1 MRRTRS
7 GRSKGSILA
16 RYVVARLFAAFVAV
30 TALNWPSGG
39 VLAQTS
45 GLSQADRSF
54 IEGHFRAAKSFEA
67 SQRYDQAANEYELI
81 LERYPHAVPR
91 VYQNLGLSY
100 YLQRRYENAVKTFE
114 KGLEMEP
121 GMFGARLLL
130 GRSYLVMEQPE
141 KALPHLLQ
149 AHRRQPTL
157 EGATYLGQAY
167 STQADYEQAAAYY
180 REALSL
186 ADSDQQD
193 NIVYLIGKAY
203 LKRNEA
209 IVNLHTRLYPE
220 SKDTHLAAARMF
232 DLRDGYQVAAIKYL
246 EAAELD
252 PMNASIFYPLAR
264 MLAILDLDEA
274 SQLALDRYHQ
284 LTPRLQRAALDEQ
297 SLPKQAVA
305 KIGTEVDFAGILR
318 SLPPVTAQSV
328 PPVPMLG
335 SDANDALRELL
346 ATDVAGQWSRTVS
359 HLAAGRYIEARSVLD
374 SMDGDQSHW
383 LKDFLDAVVS
393 DSLEDYEA
401 AQQAADRPSLR
412 DSPLQFVQMLRAEI
426 YHTLALRYLQQLL
439 TEHPGSCLS
448 DFVRGENLAAQEKR
462 EAEEE
467 FKTAIAKCPDNTQIR
482 IALIEH
488 YLANSRFDEA
498 LEQCLQELDLNP
510 YSSAVKKHMGR
521 IYIQLRDAANGIPVL
536 IEALAA
542 DPGDANARMDLG
554 RGYELTE
561 EWEKAVEQYKLALD
575 LDPAMNRVHYVL
587 GRIYRQLGEPEL
599 AREQYRL
606 FRENESRTH
615 EEHVER
621 IQRLRK
627 RESVPSDPP

>member
-1 MRRTRS
+1 MNW
-7 GRSKGSILA
+7 LA
-16 RYVVARLFAAFVAV
+16 
-30 TALNWPSGG
+30 GD
-39 VLAQTS
+39 VLAQHS

-54 IEGHFRAAKSFEA
+54 IEGHFLAAKRFEA
-67 SQRYDQAANEYELI
+67 SEQYDRAANEYELI
-81 LERYPHAVPR
+81 LERYPYAVPR

-100 YLQRRYENAVKTFE
+100 YLQRRYDDAVKTFE

-121 GMFGARLLL
+121 GMLGARLLL

-141 KALPHLLQ
+141 KALSHLLQ
-149 AHRRQPTL
+149 AHRLQPTL

-167 STQADYEQAAAYY
+167 STQADYKRAAAYY

-186 ADSDQQD
+186 AGRDQQD
-193 NIVYLIGKAY
+193 NIIYLIGKSY

-209 IVNLHTRLYPE
+209 IVNLYTGLYPE
-220 SKDTHLAAARMF
+220 SKDTHLTAARMF

-274 SQLALDRYHQ
+274 SQLALARYHQ
-284 LTPRLQRAALDEQ
+284 LTPLLPRSAIEEQ

-318 SLPPVTAQSV
+318 SLPPVTAESA

-335 SDANDALRELL
+335 SDANKALRLVL
-346 ATDVAGQWSRTVS
+346 AGDAAGKWSRTVS
-359 HLAAGRYIEARSVLD
+359 HLAAGRHGEARSVLH
-374 SMDGDQSHW
+374 SMDGDQHPW
-383 LKDFLDAVVS
+383 LKDYLDAVVS
-393 DSLEDYEA
+393 DWLEDYERA
-401 AQQAADRPSLR
+401 EEAADRPSLK

-426 YHTLALRYLQQLL
+426 YHTLALRFLQRLL
-439 TEHPGSCLS
+439 REHPESCLS

-462 EAEEE
+462 EAEQE
-467 FKTAIAKCPDNTQIR
+467 FKAAIAKCPDNTQIR

-498 LEQCLQELDLNP
+498 LEQCLEELDLNP

-536 IEALAA
+536 VEALAA
-542 DPGDANARMDLG
+542 DPEDANARMDLG

-561 EWEKAVEQYKLALD
+561 EWEKAVEQYKLALE
-575 LDPAMNRVHYVL
+575 LDPTMNRVHYVL
-587 GRIYRQLGEPEL
+587 GRIYRQLGETEL

-627 RESVPSDPP
+627 RESVPSDRP

>member
-1 MRRTRS
+1 MNW
-7 GRSKGSILA
+7 LA
-16 RYVVARLFAAFVAV
+16 
-30 TALNWPSGG
+30 GG
-39 VLAQTS
+39 VFAQTS
-45 GLSQADRSF
+45 GLSQSDRSF
-54 IEGHFRAAKSFEA
+54 IEGHFLAAKRFEA
-67 SQRYDQAANEYELI
+67 SQRYDRAASEYELI
-81 LERYPHAVPR
+81 LERHPHAVPR

-100 YLQRRYENAVKTFE
+100 YLQKRYEDAVKTFE

-121 GMFGARLLL
+121 GMLGARLLL
-130 GRSYLVMEQPE
+130 GRSYLVMEQPD

-149 AHRRQPTL
+149 AHRQPTL

-167 STQADYEQAAAYY
+167 STQADYERAAAYY

-186 ADSDQQD
+186 AGRDQQD
-193 NIVYLIGKAY
+193 NIIYLIGKSY

-264 MLAILDLDEA
+264 MLAILDLKEA

-284 LTPRLQRAALDEQ
+284 LTPLLQRAAIDEQ
-297 SLPKQAVA
+297 ALPKQAVA
-305 KIGTEVDFAGILR
+305 KIGTEVDFAAILR
-318 SLPPVTAQSV
+318 SLPPVTAESA

-335 SDANDALRELL
+335 SEANNALRQML
-346 ATDVAGQWSRTVS
+346 AGDAAGQWNRTVS
-359 HLAAGRYIEARSVLD
+359 HLAAGRYREARSVLD
-374 SMDGDQSHW
+374 SMDGGQHPW
-383 LKDFLDAVVS
+383 LKDYLDAVVS
-393 DSLEDYEA
+393 DWLENYEA
-401 AQQAADRPSLR
+401 AAKAADRPSLK
-412 DSPLQFVQMLRAEI
+412 DSPVQFVQMLRADI
-426 YHTLALRYLQQLL
+426 YHTLALRYLQRLL
-439 TEHPGSCLS
+439 GEHPDSCLS

-467 FKTAIAKCPDNTQIR
+467 FKAAIAKCPDNTQIR

-498 LEQCLQELDLNP
+498 LDQCLKELELNP
-510 YSSAVKKHMGR
+510 FSSAVKKHMGR
-521 IYIQLRDAANGIPVL
+521 IYIQLRDAAKGIPVL

-542 DPGDANARMDLG
+542 DPEDANARMDLG

-561 EWEKAVEQYKLALD
+561 EWEKAVEQYKLALE

-615 EEHVER
+615 EEHVDR

-627 RESVPSDPP
+627 RESAPIDRP

>member
-1 MRRTRS
+1 MGRIRSIKYRRPVP
-7 GRSKGSILA
+7 A
-16 RYVVARLFAAFVAV
+16 RYSGARLLAALGAIA
-30 TALNWPSGG
+30 ALNWIAEGAA
-39 VLAQTS
+39 AQTS
-45 GLSQADRSF
+45 GLSQSDRSF
-54 IEGHFRAAKSFEA
+54 IEGHFLAAKSFEA

-100 YLQRRYENAVKTFE
+100 YLQRRYEDAVKTFE

-121 GMFGARLLL
+121 GMLGARLLL

-141 KALPHLLQ
+141 NALPHLLQ

-167 STQADYEQAAAYY
+167 STQADYERAADYY
-180 REALSL
+180 REALAL
-186 ADSDQQD
+186 AGKDQQD
-193 NIVYLIGKAY
+193 NIIYLIGKSY
-203 LKRNEA
+203 LKRNEE
-209 IVNLHTRLYPE
+209 IVNLHTRLHPE
-220 SKDTHLAAARMF
+220 SKDTHLAAAKMF

-284 LTPRLQRAALDEQ
+284 LAPLLQTASIDEQ

-305 KIGTEVDFAGILR
+305 KIGTEVDFAGILH
-318 SLPPVTAQSV
+318 SLPPVTAESA

-335 SDANDALRELL
+335 SDANNALRQVL
-346 ATDVAGQWSRTVS
+346 AGDATGQWNRTVS
-359 HLAAGRYIEARSVLD
+359 HLAAGRYREARSVLD
-374 SMDGDQSHW
+374 SMDGNQHHW
-383 LKDFLDAVVS
+383 LKDYLDAVVS
-393 DSLEDYEA
+393 DWLEDYEA
-401 AQQAADRPSLR
+401 AEKAADRPSLK
-412 DSPLQFVQMLRAEI
+412 DSPVQFVQMLRAEI
-426 YHTLALRYLQQLL
+426 YHTLALRHLQRLL
-439 TEHPGSCLS
+439 AEHPDSCLS
-448 DFVRGENLAAQEKR
+448 DFVRGESLAAQEKR

-467 FKTAIAKCPDNTQIR
+467 FKAAIAKCPGKTQIR

-498 LEQCLQELDLNP
+498 LDQCLKELELNP
-510 YSSAVKKHMGR
+510 YSSSVKKHIGR

-542 DPGDANARMDLG
+542 DPEDANARMDLG

-561 EWEKAVEQYKLALD
+561 EWEKAVEQYKRALE

-615 EEHVER
+615 EEHVDR

-627 RESVPSDPP
+627 RESVPSDRP